1 MPPSLSRAAFGVCL
15 FLVVVAAKW
24 ATFDRFG
31 SPMPDWDQW
40 DAEASALL
48 VPWLDDDP
56 GFLGRLFAAHNEH
69 RVVLTKLQAL
79 ALTLANGQWD
89 ARLEAVVNALLHG
102 LVAFGLWGMAARRWP
117 GPPLAVFWLLLAAL
131 TGLPLGWQNVLGGF
145 HSQQYWL
152 LGLSVATVALLPFAR
167 AGSARWWA
175 GAAAAALAL
184 FSMGSGLLAAA
195 AAGALTAVRWARRE
209 TPSRDAGATL
219 ALAAAVVGAGV
230 LLRVEVEWHQAMKV
244 RTAGDFLAS
253 IVHSLQWPWRES
265 DWAAAVLWL
274 PWTLV
279 ALGRLRPPP
288 AGRAAPAP
296 RDDHALLVTGLGGWV
311 LLQVAA
317 TAYARGAGGGY
328 PASRYMDTLALGVVA
343 NAFALLHLVNGERPR
358 LVRGLG
364 LAWLGVLGTGLVPL
378 LRDTITPE
386 LHEARAYYRN
396 AEGYLRRYLA
406 TADPAHLI
414 PGPHLPYPSVEG
426 LVDQLVHPGLRALLP
441 VPLRTPLALP
451 ALDPEETAFRV
462 NDARGWT
469 TPDAPRRGLSPAT
482 AALDYGVTWGSH
494 GATGVA
500 ERGTWRSAVLPAPER
515 RWLRFET
522 AGQPGAPGVAL
533 ELRAA
538 DDDRLLGV
546 VAPSREPG
554 DSWRAAYVR
563 APAVPYRL
571 AARDDSERHWLAFS
585 GPVEMGGLSH
595 AAWQATKH
603 AGTLLVTALAVSLT
617 LGLATL
623 LRQRRRAG

>member
-1 MPPSLSRAAFGVCL
+1 MPPSLFRAAFGVCL

-48 VPWLDDDP
+48 VPWLDGDP
-56 GFLGRLFAAHNEH
+56 GFLGQLFAAHNEH

-102 LVAFGLWGMAARRWP
+102 LVAWGLWGLAARRWA
-117 GPPLAVFWLLLAAL
+117 GPPLALVWGVLAVF

-175 GAAAAALAL
+175 GTAAAVFAL

-195 AAGALTAVRWARRE
+195 AAGALAAVRWARRE
-209 TPSRDAGATL
+209 APARDTRATL
-219 ALAAAVVGAGV
+219 AVAVAVVGAGL
-230 LLRVEVEWHQAMKV
+230 LLRVEVPWHEAMKV
-244 RTAGDFLAS
+244 RTPADFLAS
-253 IVHSLQWPWRES
+253 VVHSLQWPWREQ

-274 PWTLV
+274 PWVLV
-279 ALGRLRPPP
+279 ALGRLRPP
-288 AGRAAPAP
+288 AGRAGPGP

-343 NAFALLHLVNGERPR
+343 NAFALLHLHAGARPR
-358 LVRGLG
+358 LVRSLG
-364 LAWLGVLGTGLVPL
+364 LVWLGVLASGLPAQVRDTLVPE
-378 LRDTITPE
+378 LRD
-386 LHEARAYYRN
+386 AQAYYRT

-406 TADPAHLI
+406 TADPAHLV

-426 LVDQLVHPGLRALLP
+426 LVDQLTHPGLRDLLP
-441 VPLRTPLALP
+441 VPLRTPLAP
-451 ALDPEETAFRV
+451 PPLDPDEGVFRV

-469 TPDAPRRGLSPAT
+469 TLGAPRRGLSPAT
-482 AALDYGVTWGSH
+482 AALDHGVTWGSH
-494 GATGVA
+494 GPDGAR
-500 ERGTWRSAVLPAPER
+500 ERGEWRSAVLPAPTR

-522 AGQPGAPGVAL
+522 AGHPGAPGVAL
-533 ELRAA
+533 ELRGAE
-538 DDDRLLGV
+538 DDRVLGV
-546 VAPSREPG
+546 VVPSREPG

-563 APAVPYRL
+563 APAGPYRMV
-571 AARDDSERHWLAFS
+571 ARDASEHHWLAFS

-603 AGTLLVTALAVSLT
+603 A
-617 LGLATL
+617 ATL
-623 LRQRRRAG
+623 LGVALAGSLALALAALAAGRRSAG

>member
-48 VPWLDDDP
+48 VPWLEDDP
-56 GFLGRLFAAHNEH
+56 RFLGQLFAAHNEH

-102 LVAFGLWGMAARRWP
+102 LVAWGLWGLGARRWT
-117 GPPLAVFWLLLAAL
+117 GPSLALLWLVLAVF

-175 GAAAAALAL
+175 GAAAATLAL

-195 AAGALTAVRWARRE
+195 AAGALAAVRWARRE
-209 TPSRDAGATL
+209 APARDALATL
-219 ALAAAVVGAGV
+219 AVAAAVVGAGF

-253 IVHSLQWPWRES
+253 IAHSLQWPWREQ
-265 DWAAAVLWL
+265 DWAAVVLWL
-274 PWTLV
+274 PWALV
-279 ALGRLRPPP
+279 AFGRLRIPP
-288 AGRAAPAP
+288 AGRAAPVP
-296 RDDHALLVTGLGGWV
+296 RDDHALLIAGLGGWV

-343 NAFALLHLVNGERPR
+343 NAFAVLHLNVGARPR
-358 LVRGLG
+358 PARALGLLWLAVLSAGLPPLVRDTF
-364 LAWLGVLGTGLVPL
+364 GTD
-378 LRDTITPE
+378 LRD
-386 LHEARAYYRN
+386 ARTYYRK

-406 TADPAHLI
+406 TGDQAHLI
-414 PGPHLPYPSVEG
+414 PPDVPYPSVEG
-426 LVDQLVHPGLRALLP
+426 LVDRLTIPALRALLP
-441 VPLRTPLALP
+441 VPLRTPLAPLP
-451 ALDPEETAFRV
+451 VEPEETAFRV

-494 GATGVA
+494 GPAGPAGRGV
-500 ERGTWRSAVLPAPER
+500 WRSAVLPAPER
-515 RWLRFET
+515 PWLRFET
-522 AGQPGAPGVAL
+522 AGHPGAPGMAL

-538 DDDRLLGV
+538 DDDRLLAV
-546 VAPSREPG
+546 VAPSREPA

-563 APAVPYRL
+563 APGVPYRMV
-571 AARDDSERHWLAFS
+571 ARDGSEKHWLAFS

-603 AGTLLVTALAVSLT
+603 AGTLLVSALMASLALAVAALV
-617 LGLATL
+617 L
-623 LRQRRRAG
+623 RRRPAG

>member
-1 MPPSLSRAAFGVCL
+1 MSPSLFRAAFGVCL

-48 VPWLDDDP
+48 VPWLEGDP
-56 GFLGRLFAAHNEH
+56 GFLGQLFAAHNEH

-89 ARLEAVVNALLHG
+89 ARLEAVVNAALHG
-102 LVAFGLWGMAARRWP
+102 LVAWGLWGLAARRWAGRP
-117 GPPLAVFWLLLAAL
+117 LVLVWLVLAVF

-152 LGLSVATVALLPFAR
+152 LGLSIATVALLPFAR

-175 GAAAAALAL
+175 GTAAAALAL

-195 AAGALTAVRWARRE
+195 AAGGLVAVRWARRE
-209 TPSRDAGATL
+209 TTARDALATL
-219 ALAAAVVGAGV
+219 AVATVVVGAGW
-230 LLRVEVEWHQAMKV
+230 LLRVKVPWHEGMQV
-244 RTAGDFLAS
+244 RTAADFLAS
-253 IVHSLQWPWRES
+253 IVHSLQWPWRER
-265 DWAAAVLWL
+265 DWAAVVLWV

-279 ALGRLRPPP
+279 ACGRLRP
-288 AGRAAPAP
+288 RARGEAPHR

-343 NAFALLHLVNGERPR
+343 NALALLHLHAGTRPR
-358 LVRGLG
+358 AVRGLG
-364 LAWLGVLGTGLVPL
+364 LLWLGVLAAGLPPL
-378 LRDTITPE
+378 VRDTFATDLRD
-386 LHEARAYYRN
+386 ARNYYRK

-406 TADPAHLI
+406 TGDAAHLI
-414 PGPHLPYPSVEG
+414 PPDVPYPSVQG
-426 LVDQLVHPGLRALLP
+426 LVDRLTIPSLRAVLP
-441 VPLRTPLALP
+441 VPLRTPATLS
-451 ALDPEETAFRV
+451 PENPDQTVFRV

-469 TPDAPRRGLSPAT
+469 TPDAPRQGLSPNT

-494 GATGVA
+494 GPRGPA
-500 ERGTWRSAVLPAPER
+500 ERGNWRSGILPVPAG

-522 AGQPGAPGVAL
+522 AGQPGAAGVAL

-538 DDDRLLGV
+538 DDDRVLARIV
-546 VAPSREPG
+546 PSREPG
-554 DSWRAAYVR
+554 DHWRAADVR
-563 APAVPYRL
+563 APAVRYRMV
-571 AARDDSERHWLAFS
+571 ARDESEQHWLAFS

-603 AGTLLVTALAVSLT
+603 AHTLLAAALAAT
-617 LGLATL
+617 AALALAAL
-623 LRQRRRAG
+623 LRRQRSAG

>member
-1 MPPSLSRAAFGVCL
+1 VLPSLFRAACGVCL
-15 FLVVVAAKW
+15 FLVIVAAKW

-48 VPWLDDDP
+48 VPWLEQDP
-56 GFLGRLFAAHNEH
+56 AFLGHLFAAHNEH

-79 ALTLANGQWD
+79 ALTVANGQWD
-89 ARLEAVVNALLHG
+89 ARLEAVVNAMLHG
-102 LVAFGLWGMAARRWP
+102 LVACGLWGLAVRRWA
-117 GPPLAVFWLLLAAL
+117 GLPLALVWVVLAVV

-152 LGLSVATVALLPFAR
+152 LGLSVAAVALLPFAR

-175 GAAAAALAL
+175 GTAAAALAL
-184 FSMGSGLLAAA
+184 FSMGSGVLAAA
-195 AAGALTAVRWARRE
+195 AAGGLVAVRWARRE
-209 TPSRDAGATL
+209 TSARDALATL
-219 ALAAAVVGAGV
+219 AVASVVVGAGW
-230 LLRVEVEWHQAMKV
+230 LLRVKVPWHEEMQV
-244 RTAGDFLAS
+244 RTVADFLAS
-253 IVHSLQWPWRES
+253 IVHSLQWPWREHA
-265 DWAAAVLWL
+265 WAAVALWL

-279 ALGRLRPPP
+279 ALGRLRPRPRGET
-288 AGRAAPAP
+288 AGP

-343 NAFALLHLVNGERPR
+343 NAFALLHLHAGARPR

-364 LAWLGVLGTGLVPL
+364 LLWLAVLTAGLPPL
-378 LRDTITPE
+378 VRDTFGSDLRD
-386 LHEARAYYRN
+386 ARNYYRK

-406 TADPAHLI
+406 TGDAAHLI
-414 PGPHLPYPSVEG
+414 LPDIPYPSVEG
-426 LVDQLVHPGLRALLP
+426 LVDRLTIPHLRALLP
-441 VPLRTPLALP
+441 VPLRTPAALLPEDP
-451 ALDPEETAFRV
+451 AATGFRL

-469 TPDAPRRGLSPAT
+469 TPEAPRQGLSPAT
-482 AALDYGVTWGSH
+482 PALDYGVTWGSH
-494 GATGVA
+494 GPAGA
-500 ERGTWRSAVLPAPER
+500 AALGTWRSAELPAPGL

-522 AGQPGAPGVAL
+522 AGHPGAPGVAL

-538 DDDRLLGV
+538 DDDRVLGV
-546 VAPSREPG
+546 VVPSREPG
-554 DSWRAAYVR
+554 DSWRGAYVR
-563 APAVPYRL
+563 APAVPYRI
-571 AARDDSERHWLAFS
+571 AARDDSDGHWLAFS

-603 AGTLLVTALAVSLT
+603 AGTLLGIALAASLALALAGVVS
-617 LGLATL
+617 
-623 LRQRRRAG
+623 RRRPAG